1 MEYFKRDFKNSW
13 SELKFRHPQF
23 FEQTNR
29 EIEHIQ
35 GSNRT
40 INDQRPSLISY
51 HFDKLE
57 LAKEAI
63 QKELYLKNY
72 VDNPALLPL
81 EEYYLLREILDDS
94 ERKRK
99 EAERT
104 RKELNKMRRGK
115 S

>member
-1 MEYFKRDFKNSW
+1 
-13 SELKFRHPQF
+13 
-23 FEQTNR
+23 
-29 EIEHIQ
+29 
-35 GSNRT
+35 
-40 INDQRPSLISY
+40 
-51 HFDKLE
+51 
-57 LAKEAI
+57 
-63 QKELYLKNY
+63 